1 MTDRIFQIVSKQLK
15 LQRQTSG
22 CEAIPTALRWLI
34 VFLVNYPGCQRDIQH
49 ELDEEIGWG
58 KMPKLTHNLPILRAK
73 MMEAHFFAGRR

>member
-1 MTDRIFQIVSKQLK
+1 MENMFS
-15 LQRQTSG
+15 SG